1 MDELEI
7 MFGKIHFLVPTV
19 VIKELNKLV
28 SSAGIKRAKEA
39 KLTLD
44 SINKFKTIQ
53 LDSKIADDVLIDYA
67 MKQRCIIA
75 TIDDELKNKLR
86 RNSIN
91 VMTLSNNKLI
101 VV

>member
-7 MFGKIHFLVPTV
+7 MFGKIRFLVPTV
-19 VIKELNKLV
+19 VIKELNKLI

-39 KLTLD
+39 KLTLY

-67 MKQRCIIA
+67 MKHRCVIA
-75 TIDDELKNKLR
+75 TIDNELKNKLR